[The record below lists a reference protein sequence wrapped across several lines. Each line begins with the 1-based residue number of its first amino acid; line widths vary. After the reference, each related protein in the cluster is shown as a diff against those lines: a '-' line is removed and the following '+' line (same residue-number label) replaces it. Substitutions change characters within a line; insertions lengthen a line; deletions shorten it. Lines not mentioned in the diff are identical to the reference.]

1 METKRT
7 SSEWLLA
14 GERREQIVRLL
25 RNGPARGS
33 DLART
38 FGVSAMTIRRDADA
52 LVAAGRAERERGG
65 LRAARRPTALEPE
78 PHAKALLHRAEK
90 RRIAHAVRALV
101 QPGASV
107 GIGAGTTALA
117 VAEAIGDVERLTVV
131 TNAIG
136 VAQVLRAS
144 SATVVLLGGERTP
157 SDALV
162 GPIANAAAATLSLD
176 AVVLGAHALDP
187 ERGCTTPNLA
197 EAETNRA
204 LLRAGRMRIVAADGS
219 KWDELGLATF
229 ATLDELDVLVTT
241 AVPAAASA
249 TVRRAVPRLVI
260 A

>member
-1 METKRT
+1 MDANRT
-7 SSEWLLA
+7 SPEWLLA
-14 GERREQIVRLL
+14 GERRDQIVRLL
-25 RNGPARGS
+25 RTGPARGS
-33 DLART
+33 DLSDA

-52 LVAAGRAERERGG
+52 LVAEGRAERVRGG

-78 PHAKALLHRAEK
+78 PHAKARLHQVEK
-90 RRIAHAVRALV
+90 ARIARAVRALV
-101 QPGASV
+101 EPGASV

-117 VAEAIGDVERLTVV
+117 IAETIAGVERLTVV

-136 VAQVLRAS
+136 VAQVLRTS

-176 AVVLGAHALDP
+176 VVVLGAHALDA

-204 LLRAGRMRIVAADGS
+204 LLRTGRTKVVAADGS

-241 AVPAAASA
+241 SAPASA
-249 TVRRAVPRLVI
+249 SAAVRRAVPRLLVV
-260 A
+260 